1 MSSLEPHGEPD
12 AFSSA
17 RRVTRAAWDVSLLEK
32 GFVVLALA
40 ALPVKVAVDGGAP
53 ALLLTG
59 TAALAT
65 LLGLAALV
73 RPGERRWLDGW
84 RLGFAVLALWC
95 LGDVYARV
103 GGDGY
108 EYFATTRSLL
118 FDQDLQYANEFAA
131 FGATGVPGPEGE
143 PTSRFPLGL
152 SLLWMPAVA
161 LTHLGVLLARGM
173 GASLP
178 ADGLGV
184 VYQSSATATSFGL
197 VVAGLLLTEGLLRS
211 RFGAAIA
218 FLSVVGIWLATP
230 LHFYSTANPSMSHGP
245 ASFLAALLLVTW
257 VAAREGEQPRAWL
270 KPGLLAG
277 AMHLVRIQ
285 DAAVLVMPAADRLFR
300 GRKDLL
306 RSLVL
311 LGVGVASAAALQLA
325 TWAAMYGPSFIGQ
338 VRQGHFGPN
347 RLHILEV
354 LFSARHGLFSWH
366 PIHLF
371 AVLGWLVG
379 WRRERNLSLF
389 CLLGLVCSAGVNSL
403 MSDWWGGDAF
413 GQRRLVSLTPFFAVG
428 VAQGIV
434 FLRQRPLLPV
444 AAGLLGLVLWNQQFA
459 YIFNSQMI
467 TGRHQAISLDRL
479 AEAQVEVAA
488 RRWVRW
494 ADRMP
499 RRLWVLG
506 YDLLEG
512 IWLDEGPRSMR
523 GSIRVGG
530 ESPFPVVGH
539 GWASPQTED
548 GAHWF
553 RRSSVPRSWLILPI
567 RTPGDFDLT
576 LRIRSEL
583 QQPPVR
589 LSVELNGAVVG
600 EASLGPQWQ
609 EPRFRIPADR
619 VQPGLNALTLHYSPT
634 PAEVIPGFR
643 GRNAAVALEWVQ
655 LERRE

>member
-1 MSSLEPHGEPD
+1 LTEKPGDPIDSDTAPTAPGRRWD
-12 AFSSA
+12 ASFF
-17 RRVTRAAWDVSLLEK
+17 EK
-32 GFVVLALA
+32 GFAVLSLA

-53 ALLLTG
+53 AVLLT
-59 TAALAT
+59 TVVALAT
-65 LLGLAALV
+65 LTGFAALL
-73 RPGERRWLDGW
+73 RPGQRRWLDAW
-84 RLGFAVLALWC
+84 RLCFAVLALWSV
-95 LGDVYARV
+95 GDVYARV

-118 FDQDLQYANEFAA
+118 FDHDLRYEDEFAA

-161 LTHLGVLLARGM
+161 LTHVGVLLARALGS
-173 GASLP
+173 SLQ
-178 ADGLGV
+178 ADGLSV
-184 VYQSSATATSFGL
+184 VYQSSATATTFGL
-197 VVAGLLLTEGLLRS
+197 VVAGLLLTEGLLRP

-218 FLSVVGIWLATP
+218 FLSVVGIWLASP

-245 ASFLAALLLVTW
+245 ASFLASVLLVTW
-257 VAAREGEQPRAWL
+257 IRARDGEQPIAWL

-285 DAAVLVMPAADRLFR
+285 DAAVLVMPAADRLLR
-300 GRKDLL
+300 GRRDLI
-306 RSLVL
+306 RSLVF
-311 LGVGVASAAALQLA
+311 LGVGVASAALLQLA
-325 TWAAMYGPSFIGQ
+325 TWAAMYGPGFIGQ

-347 RLHILEV
+347 HLHILEV

-366 PIHLF
+366 PIYLF

-403 MSDWWGGDAF
+403 MSDWWGSDAF

-428 VAQGIV
+428 LAQAIA
-434 FLRQRPLLPV
+434 FLRQRPLVPV
-444 AAGLLGLVLWNQQFA
+444 AAGLLALVLWNQQFA
-459 YIFNSQMI
+459 YIFNSQRI
-467 TGRHQAISLDRL
+467 TGRHQEISLDRL
-479 AEAQVEVAA
+479 AGAQVEVAA
-488 RRWVRW
+488 RRWIRW
-494 ADRMP
+494 ADWVP

-523 GSIRVGG
+523 SWIPVG
-530 ESPFPVVGH
+530 EELPFPVIGH
-539 GWASPQTED
+539 GWANPQTED

-567 RTPGDFDLT
+567 RTPGDFELT

-583 QQPPVR
+583 QEIPVR
-589 LSVELNGAVVG
+589 LTVELNGAVVG
-600 EASLGPQWQ
+600 ETQLGPAWQ
-609 EPRFRIPADR
+609 EPRFLVSEPQ
-619 VQPGLNALTLHYSPT
+619 VEPGLNALTLHYSPT

-655 LERRE
+655 LERRQ